1 MPAGESV
8 REPESAWIGWPKP
21 ENVEKAA
28 SNKEIL
34 NDGCGEIMVN
44 IFINYKI
51 HCGKSGTHTL
61 PYVLEK
67 HKTEFLPHN

>member
-1 MPAGESV
+1 
-8 REPESAWIGWPKP
+8 
-21 ENVEKAA
+21 VEKAA